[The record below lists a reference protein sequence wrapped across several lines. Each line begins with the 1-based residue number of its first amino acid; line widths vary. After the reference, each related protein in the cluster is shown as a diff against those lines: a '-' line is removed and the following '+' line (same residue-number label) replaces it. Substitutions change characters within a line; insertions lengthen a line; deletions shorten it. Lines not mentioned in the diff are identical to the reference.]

1 MQEILYNN
9 LLEVTLEY
17 GQGHARMVEMEKHNE
32 TETKNYDCSKTLG
45 RNFIDYHIYKI
56 CYDLKTNEF
65 IQSLQI
71 IFKNR
76 NTGKLVTLLDTDP
89 EGRKPNEF
97 QLEDNEEIIEVR
109 VWEKKESLIG
119 FEITTNAN
127 RSKKIGY
134 GEDQSRKIEEFES
147 KDKII
152 FGFGCQANK
161 QYGVCSLYC
170 YFMNKR
176 KFGIVQYTGLL
187 QLRAKLKANDEF
199 KKSVEANKA
208 NLNDKQKLILETCD
222 LADTAFFPVISYI
235 MSY

>member
-32 TETKNYDCSKTLG
+32 SETKNYDCSRTLG

>member
-32 TETKNYDCSKTLG
+32 SETKNYDCSRTLG
-45 RNFIDYHIYKI
+45 RNFIDYHINKI
-56 CYDLKTNEF
+56 CYNLRTNEC

-89 EGRKPNEF
+89 EDKKPNEF

>member
-32 TETKNYDCSKTLG
+32 SETKNYDCSRTLG

-56 CYDLKTNEF
+56 CYTLRQNEC

-89 EGRKPNEF
+89 EDKKPNEF

-187 QLRAKLKANDEF
+187 QLRAKLKANEDF
-199 KKSVEANKA
+199 KKSVVENKA

>member
-32 TETKNYDCSKTLG
+32 SETKNYDCSRTLG
-45 RNFIDYHIYKI
+45 RNFIDYHINKI
-56 CYDLKTNEF
+56 CYNLKTNEF
-65 IQSLQI
+65 IQSLKI

-89 EGRKPNEF
+89 EDKKPNEF

>member
-1 MQEILYNN
+1 M
-9 LLEVTLEY
+9 
-17 GQGHARMVEMEKHNE
+17 G
-32 TETKNYDCSKTLG
+32 
-45 RNFIDYHIYKI
+45 
-56 CYDLKTNEF
+56 
-65 IQSLQI
+65 
-71 IFKNR
+71 
-76 NTGKLVTLLDTDP
+76 
-89 EGRKPNEF
+89 
-97 QLEDNEEIIEVR
+97 
-109 VWEKKESLIG
+109 KKESLIG

>member
-32 TETKNYDCSKTLG
+32 SETKNYDCSRTLG
-45 RNFIDYHIYKI
+45 RNFIDYHINKI
-56 CYDLKTNEF
+56 CYNLKTNEF
-65 IQSLQI
+65 IQSLKI

-89 EGRKPNEF
+89 EDKKPNEF

-187 QLRAKLKANDEF
+187 QLRAKLKANEDF

>member
-32 TETKNYDCSKTLG
+32 SETKNYDCSRTLG

-89 EGRKPNEF
+89 EDKKPNEF

-152 FGFGCQANK
+152 FGFGCHANK

-187 QLRAKLKANDEF
+187 QLRAKLKANEDF
-199 KKSVEANKA
+199 KKSVVANKA

>member
-32 TETKNYDCSKTLG
+32 SETKNYDCSRTLG
-45 RNFIDYHIYKI
+45 RNFIDYHINKI
-56 CYDLKTNEF
+56 CYNLKTNEF
-65 IQSLQI
+65 IQSLKI

-89 EGRKPNEF
+89 EDNKPNEF

-187 QLRAKLKANDEF
+187 QLRAKLKANEDF
-199 KKSVEANKA
+199 KKSVVENKA

>member
-32 TETKNYDCSKTLG
+32 SETKNYDCSRTLG
-45 RNFIDYHIYKI
+45 RNFIDYHINKI
-56 CYDLKTNEF
+56 CYNLKTNEF
-65 IQSLQI
+65 IQSLKI

-89 EGRKPNEF
+89 EDKKPNEF

-147 KDKII
+147 KDKKY
-152 FGFGCQANK
+152 N
-161 QYGVCSLYC
+161 S
-170 YFMNKR
+170 
-176 KFGIVQYTGLL
+176 
-187 QLRAKLKANDEF
+187 
-199 KKSVEANKA
+199 
-208 NLNDKQKLILETCD
+208 
-222 LADTAFFPVISYI
+222 FFEYK
-235 MSY
+235 

>member
-32 TETKNYDCSKTLG
+32 SETKNYDCSRTLG
-45 RNFIDYHIYKI
+45 RNFIDYHINKI
-56 CYDLKTNEF
+56 CYNLKTNEF
-65 IQSLQI
+65 IQSLKI

-89 EGRKPNEF
+89 EDNKPNEF